1 MCYLNTYC
9 KVHFVRIPV
18 GKESRNMKEK
28 EQLNLN
34 RMIPKAGA
42 AIVTV
47 TVFLFAVF
55 LIINF
60 SMGSYFVCLILPIGF
75 IMMTAG
81 LYNECEGDRKVAA
94 NIGLILAAV
103 YAAFIM
109 LVYFSQLTTVKNEQL
124 NEQAAKLLEFGKFGL
139 IFNYDLLGY
148 GVMALSTFFTG
159 LSMKPDNKTDKW
171 LKALLMIHGVFF
183 FSCTFMPIT
192 GMFAKISSGGDGI
205 GGRLALVAWCVYFL
219 PVGILS
225 FLHFRKR

>member
-1 MCYLNTYC
+1 MDLN
-9 KVHFVRIPV
+9 K
-18 GKESRNMKEK
+18 
-28 EQLNLN
+28 
-34 RMIPKAGA
+34 MIPKAGS
-42 AIVTV
+42 AIVAA
-47 TVFLFAVF
+47 TVFLFAMF
-55 LIINF
+55 LIINY
-60 SMGSYFVCLILPIGF
+60 SMGSFFVCLILPIGF

-81 LYNECEGDRKVAA
+81 LHGECEDDRKVAA

-103 YAAFIM
+103 YATLIM
-109 LVYFSQLTTVKNEQL
+109 LVYFTQLTTVNNEQL
-124 NEQAAKLLEFGKFGL
+124 NEQATNLLDFSKFGL

-159 LSMKPDNKTDKW
+159 LSMKPKNKTDKW
-171 LKALLMIHGVFF
+171 LRALMIIHGVFY

-192 GMFAKISSGGDGI
+192 GMFAKMSSNGEGI

>member
-1 MCYLNTYC
+1 MSI
-9 KVHFVRIPV
+9 KADKI
-18 GKESRNMKEK
+18 
-28 EQLNLN
+28 NLN
-34 RMIPKAGA
+34 KMLAKVGS

-81 LYNECEGDRKVAA
+81 LHNECEDDRKVAA

-103 YAAFIM
+103 YATFIM
-109 LVYFSQLTTVKNEQL
+109 LVYFSQLTTVENEQL

-159 LSMKPDNKTDKW
+159 LSMKPNSKTDKW
-171 LKALLMIHGVFF
+171 LKALMMIHGVFY

-192 GMFAKISSGGDGI
+192 GMFAKMSSGGDGI

-225 FLHFRKR
+225 FLHFKKR

>member
-1 MCYLNTYC
+1 MN
-9 KVHFVRIPV
+9 K
-18 GKESRNMKEK
+18 
-28 EQLNLN
+28 
-34 RMIPKAGA
+34 MISKAGSL
-42 AIVTV
+42 IVTV

-81 LYNECEGDRKVAA
+81 LHNECEDDRKVAS

-103 YAAFIM
+103 YATFIM

-124 NEQAAKLLEFGKFGL
+124 NEQAANLLEFGKFGL

-159 LSMKPDNKTDKW
+159 LSMQPNNKTDKW
-171 LKALLMIHGVFF
+171 LKALLMIHGLFF

-192 GMFAKISSGGDGI
+192 GMFAKMSSGGDGI

-225 FLHFRKR
+225 FLHFKNPNKMVAL

>member
-1 MCYLNTYC
+1 MDLN
-9 KVHFVRIPV
+9 K
-18 GKESRNMKEK
+18 
-28 EQLNLN
+28 
-34 RMIPKAGA
+34 MIPKAGS
-42 AIVTV
+42 AIVTA
-47 TVFLFAVF
+47 TVFLFAIF
-55 LIINF
+55 LIINY
-60 SMGSYFVCLILPIGF
+60 SMGSFFVCLLLPIGF

-81 LYNECEGDRKVAA
+81 LHGECEDDRKVAA

-103 YAAFIM
+103 YATLIM
-109 LVYFSQLTTVKNEQL
+109 LVYFTQLTTVNNEQL
-124 NEQAAKLLEFGKFGL
+124 NEQAANLLEFSKFGL

-159 LSMKPDNKTDKW
+159 LSMKPKNKTDKW
-171 LKALLMIHGVFF
+171 LRALMIIHGVFY

-192 GMFAKISSGGDGI
+192 GMFAKMSSNGEGI

>member
-1 MCYLNTYC
+1 MIS
-9 KVHFVRIPV
+9 KV
-18 GKESRNMKEK
+18 GS
-28 EQLNLN
+28 
-34 RMIPKAGA
+34 

-81 LYNECEGDRKVAA
+81 LHNECENDRKVAA
-94 NIGLILAAV
+94 NIGLNLAAV
-103 YAAFIM
+103 YATFIM
-109 LVYFSQLTTVKNEQL
+109 LVYFSQLTTVNNEQL
-124 NEQAAKLLEFGKFGL
+124 NEQAAKLLEFNKYGL

-171 LKALLMIHGVFF
+171 LKALLMIHGVFY

-192 GMFAKISSGGDGI
+192 GMFAKMSSGGDGI

-219 PVGILS
+219 PIGILS
-225 FLHFRKR
+225 FLHFKKR